1 MKKLS
6 SQQKNA
12 FFLLGILL
20 ILISLIVVL
29 AVSLRTD
36 DVTANLGESAVV
48 KVLVVLHD
56 GDQALAT
63 DLFLFSPETKKGAL
77 FEIAGNVGAIY
88 TSLAT
93 EDTEGRVDRI
103 DTVYKEKGI
112 EAYRTEIQKLLM
124 PKEKLPYSI
133 EINIDDF
140 GLLTDL
146 LGGIKVF
153 IPSPVDAHGE
163 SGERWLL
170 PSGAVNLDGD
180 KVQTYMSYLL
190 PDEAGSDR
198 EKRRQEVA
206 VSFLSALNENRT
218 VVTDKKNFPIFSSH
232 MKSNLQESDFH
243 TLVSL
248 MSEVDCSTLTP
259 QSIVGTLRTVD
270 GQILLFPHLEGEHI
284 QNAVKLSESSLLN
297 GLMQNRVYVIDVF
310 NGTSRAGL
318 ASNTAEL
325 LRGAGYDIL
334 AISNADESNA
344 YRRYLIKYGDLAEGE
359 EIEGEVEHTLLIN
372 HIGDE
377 QVVQSLADFIRCKN
391 IENEEVLSDLISSSE
406 GTDVDFT
413 LILGKDFDGTYVRGG
428 YVRAEE

>member
-20 ILISLIVVL
+20 ILISVIVVL
-29 AVSLRTD
+29 AVSLKTD
-36 DVTANLGESAVV
+36 DVTASLDESAVV

-56 GDQALAT
+56 GDTALAT
-63 DLFLFSPETKKGAL
+63 DVFLFAPETKKGAL
-77 FEIAGNVGAIY
+77 FEIAGNIGAIY

-93 EDTEGRVDRI
+93 EEIEGRVDRI
-103 DTVYKEKGI
+103 DTVYREKGI
-112 EAYRTEIQKLLM
+112 EAYRSEIQKLIM
-124 PKEKLPYSI
+124 PKEKLQYTI
-133 EINIDDF
+133 EVNIDDF

-146 LGGIKVF
+146 LGGMKVF

-163 SGERWLL
+163 AGERWLL

-190 PDEAGSDR
+190 PEETESDR
-198 EKRRQEVA
+198 DKRRQEVA

-218 VVTDKKNFPIFSSH
+218 TIIDKKNFSAFSSH
-232 MKSNLQESDFH
+232 MKTNLQESDFH
-243 TLVSL
+243 TLISL
-248 MSEVDCSTLTP
+248 MSEVDCSTLSP

-270 GQILLFPHLEGEHI
+270 GKVLLFPHLEGEHI
-284 QNAVKLSESSLLN
+284 QNAVKLSENSLLN
-297 GLMQNRVYVIDVF
+297 GLVQNRVYVIDVF

-318 ASNTAEL
+318 AGNTAEL

-334 AISNADESNA
+334 SVSNADESQA
-344 YRRYLIKYGDLAEGE
+344 FKRYLIKYGDIAEGE
-359 EIEGEVEHTLLIN
+359 EIEGDVEHTLLIN

-377 QVVQSLADFIRCKN
+377 QVGQSLADFIRCKN
-391 IENEEVLSDLISSSE
+391 IENEDVLSDVLYSSE

-428 YVRAEE
+428 YVREEE